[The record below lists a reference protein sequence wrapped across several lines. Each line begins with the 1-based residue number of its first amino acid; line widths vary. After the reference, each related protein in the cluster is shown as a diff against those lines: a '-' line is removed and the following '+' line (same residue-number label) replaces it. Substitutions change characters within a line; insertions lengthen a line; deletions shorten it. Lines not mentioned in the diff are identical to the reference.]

1 MNEEKCPRCGKD
13 LVVHGTVGVRGG
25 FRPKELKLFS
35 LSFQIPR
42 VTVPTGFAAC
52 AACGLLWGQID
63 AASLRQK
70 LHDLGNDEIKKHLG
84 LDGSD

>member
-1 MNEEKCPRCGKD
+1 MNEEKCPRCSKA

-25 FRPKELKLFS
+25 FRPKELKLFT
-35 LSFQIPR
+35 LSFQLPH
-42 VTVPTGFAAC
+42 VSVPTGFAAC
-52 AACGLLWGQID
+52 ADCGFLWGQID